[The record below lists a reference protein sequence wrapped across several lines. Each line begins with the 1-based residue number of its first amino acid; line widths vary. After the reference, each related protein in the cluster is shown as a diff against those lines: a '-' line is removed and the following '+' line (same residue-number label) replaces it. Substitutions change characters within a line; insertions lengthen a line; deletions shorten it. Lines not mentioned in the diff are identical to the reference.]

1 MDEMATR
8 QAQREQEAEER
19 RAARKV
25 GAPEP
30 ERSSSGAPRL
40 NLARPGGGAG
50 GGWRDRLANRDDS
63 GDAPAPAADPA
74 REEAPRRGGY
84 LPPHLRNAGA
94 GSGSAPPPRD
104 SGASGDRWARRE
116 PAPREP
122 REPAPREP
130 APREPAPREPAPSAP
145 AEEKPSSGGGGKWVP
160 RWKQQQS

>member
-1 MDEMATR
+1 MATR

-19 RAARKV
+19 RAARRG

-30 ERSSSGAPRL
+30 ERSSGAPRL

-50 GGWRDRLANRDDS
+50 GGWRDRLANREPA

-84 LPPHLRNAGA
+84 LPPHLRNAGG

-104 SGASGDRWARRE
+104 SGASSDRWARRE

-122 REPAPREP
+122 TREPAREP
-130 APREPAPREPAPSAP
+130 TPRAPAPSAP
-145 AEEKPSSGGGGKWVP
+145 AEEKPSSGAGGKWVP
-160 RWKQQQS
+160 RWKQQQN